1 MKRKGQG
8 KVCVSFC
15 LLLWIVFSV
24 MGCAESGGSGFL
36 KKEFLKYENFAV
48 LPFEGDDTGE
58 VAKAFARNFQKRFPE
73 ISILGGRQFLD
84 NPPEEKLNLYQ
95 LDDAMRLKSGCSGPD
110 HGNDLLSGP
119 FELVPSGEDHR
130 YRNGG
135 GIGPFD
141 GSDRFLVRNRYGKSH
156 SLGSREAFPVV
167 SGLKNW
173 QPADPVLYI
182 ISLILLIYLKVT

>member
-1 MKRKGQG
+1 MKRKRQG

-95 LDDAMRLKSGCSGPD
+95 LDDAMRLKIGRRVGAQALITGMIYSPG
-110 HGNDLLSGP
+110 LLNWYLQVKIIDT
-119 FELVPSGEDHR
+119 ETGEVLGRSMVQID
-130 YRNGG
+130 
-135 GIGPFD
+135 
-141 GSDRFLVRNRYGKSH
+141 
-156 SLGSREAFPVV
+156 SLFATDMERATRLAVEK
-167 SGLKNW
+167 L
-173 QPADPVLYI
+173 
-182 ISLILLIYLKVT
+182 SLW